1 MFWGA
6 SLRHRLE
13 FIGPTGYIKNP
24 LDLYLF
30 YTYIAH
36 VNLTEKQQAVYRFI
50 RQYIETRDVSPSY
63 DEIRRHFGLQSFQSV
78 QKYLKQLER
87 KGFVRVPGKNQ
98 KRAITLIER
107 GGTAVTLQMA
117 GTVAAGSP
125 IEPLEQQE
133 TVSVPEEMLGS
144 GDYFALRVKGSSM
157 IGEGIY
163 DGDTI
168 VVRRQETAENGQTVV
183 ALVDGEATVKKYYRW
198 KEGVELRPA
207 NPEMDSILVREGEFA
222 IRGVVAGLM
231 RRYR

>member
-1 MFWGA
+1 M
-6 SLRHRLE
+6 
-13 FIGPTGYIKNP
+13 
-24 LDLYLF
+24 
-30 YTYIAH
+30 
-36 VNLTEKQQAVYRFI
+36 NLTEKQQAVYRFI
-50 RQYIETRDVSPSY
+50 RQYIETKAVSPSY
-63 DEIRRHFGLQSFQSV
+63 DEIRRHFGLHSFQSV

-87 KGFVRVPGKNQ
+87 KGFIRVPGKNQ
-98 KRAITLIER
+98 KRVITLTEH
-107 GGTAVTLQMA
+107 GGATVVLQMA

-144 GDYFALRVKGSSM
+144 GEYFALRVKGSSM

-183 ALVDGEATVKKYYRW
+183 ALVEGEATVKKYYRW

-231 RRYR
+231 RQYR